1 MPRPNIVLIT
11 PHDLGTHLRCYG
23 WDSRIPSAN
32 LDGFARQGVQFQS
45 HFCSSPYC
53 SPSRGAIMTGL
64 HPHVNGLM
72 GLVNLG
78 WDLPERNV
86 TLPQRLQAAGYET
99 GLFGIQHIV
108 SEPARLGYE
117 HMAPAEHGKCEL
129 VADAFEQFLQ
139 SRPANAARPF
149 YAEIGTSEV
158 HRPYGRFD
166 EIPVPAEEI
175 TPLPFLE
182 DTPGLRMDLAM
193 FYAQIQRFDRAMGRV
208 FAALDA
214 AGLRDDTLVVFTT
227 DHGIAFPRAKATL
240 YDPGIHTALMMRWPG
255 RIPESGEVHS
265 LTSHVDIFPTIA
277 ELAELEPPPG
287 MNGTSLVRLLA
298 DGERSVHEAVY
309 GEKNTYGGDLKR
321 CIRTARH
328 KYIRNYGNGPKLH
341 LPTDIEV
348 TASRRGMGDSHLEPR
363 PPVEL
368 YDLDADPWEQCNLA
382 GASEHREVEA
392 ELAGRLDRHLAETND
407 PILGGSVPR
416 PEGEAALQAGIRTP
430 EAMSARQA
438 REAALH
444 EAYYRAIRRDPA

>member
-1 MPRPNIVLIT
+1 
-11 PHDLGTHLRCYG
+11 
-23 WDSRIPSAN
+23 
-32 LDGFARQGVQFQS
+32 
-45 HFCSSPYC
+45 
-53 SPSRGAIMTGL
+53 
-64 HPHVNGLM
+64 M

-129 VADAFEQFLQ
+129 VAGAFEEFLR
-139 SRPANAARPF
+139 SRPANAPRPF

-158 HRPYGRFD
+158 HRPFGRFD

-240 YDPGIHTALMMRWPG
+240 YDPGIHTALMMRWPR
-255 RIPESGEVHS
+255 RIPAGREVHS
-265 LTSHVDIFPTIA
+265 LTSHVDLFPTIA
-277 ELAELEPPPG
+277 ELAGVQPPPELD
-287 MNGTSLVRLLA
+287 GTSLVSLLGA
-298 DGERSVHEAVY
+298 GETPVREAVY
-309 GEKNTYGGDLKR
+309 GEKNTYPGDLKR
-321 CIRTARH
+321 CIRTARY
-328 KYIRNYGNGPKLH
+328 KYIRNYGDGPKLH

-348 TASRRGMGDSHLEPR
+348 TASRRDLGDGHLEPK

-368 YDLDADPWEQCNLA
+368 YDLDADPWEQHNLA
-382 GASEHREVEA
+382 GSPDCRWIEE
-392 ELAGRLDRHLAETND
+392 ELAGRLDRHLNDTND
-407 PILGGSVPR
+407 PVLSGSVPR
-416 PEGEAALQAGIRTP
+416 PAGEAAQLAGIRAP
-430 EAMSARQA
+430 EAMAKRQA

-444 EAYYRAIRRDPA
+444 EAYYRTIGRAPA

>member
-1 MPRPNIVLIT
+1 MPRPNIVFIT

-23 WDSRIPSAN
+23 WDSRIPSPN
-32 LDGFARQGVQFQS
+32 LDGFAREGVQFRS
-45 HFCSSPYC
+45 HFCAGPYC

-64 HPHVNGLM
+64 YPHVNGLM

-86 TLPQRLQAAGYET
+86 TLPQLLQASGYET

-108 SEPARLGYE
+108 SDPARLGYE

-129 VADAFEQFLQ
+129 VAGAFEEFLR
-139 SRPANAARPF
+139 SRSADASRPF

-166 EIPVPAEEI
+166 EIPVPAEEV

-182 DTPGLRMDLAM
+182 DTPGVRMDLAM
-193 FYAQIQRFDRAMGRV
+193 FYAQIQRLDRAMGRV
-208 FAALDA
+208 FAALDE
-214 AGLRDDTLVVFTT
+214 AGLRDETLVVFTT

-240 YDPGIHTALMMRWPG
+240 YGPGINTALMMRWPG
-255 RIPESGEVHS
+255 RIAEGREVRS

-277 ELAELEPPPG
+277 ELLELEPPPG
-287 MNGTSLVRLLA
+287 MNGTSLVPLLE
-298 DGERSVHEAVY
+298 DGEKPVREAVY
-309 GEKNTYGGDLKR
+309 AEKNTYAGDLKR
-321 CIRTARH
+321 CVRTGH
-328 KYIRNYGNGPKLH
+328 YKLIRNYGEGPKLH

-348 TASRRGMGDSHLEPR
+348 TASRRDLGDVHLEPR

-368 YDLDADPWEQCNLA
+368 YDLQADPWEQRNRA
-382 GASEHREVEA
+382 GATDYAEIEA
-392 ELAGRLDRHLAETND
+392 DLAGRLERHLEETDD

-416 PEGEAALQAGIRTP
+416 PEGEEARQAGIRAP

-438 REAALH
+438 REAAVH
-444 EAYYRAIRRDPA
+444 EAYYRTIRTT